1 MTTITPEIR
10 TVTYNP
16 ASRAF
21 EARVT
26 ITDAGEV
33 YTYPCA
39 LRASLDLEMGS
50 VKKSLAEMAMRRH
63 SRDHRGLRSHRPEN
77 VLAAHVPTEVMAA
90 TEALWQR
97 LLGRAA

>member
-1 MTTITPEIR
+1 MTTVTPEIR
-10 TVTYNP
+10 NVTYNP

-26 ITDAGEV
+26 IADGGQI
-33 YTYPCA
+33 YSYPCA

-50 VKKSLAEMAMRRH
+50 VKKALAEMALRRH
-63 SRDHRGLRSHRPEN
+63 GREHRPLHSHRPEN

-90 TEALWQR
+90 TQALWQR